1 MQLTIQTQTACA
13 KMTQSLNSKSPT
25 TDEVFQNHLQNLEEN
40 GFTIALNLLTEDEL
54 RFLRRALDSIY
65 ATFDPERDGLRKV
78 EGYHFASNLVNKGP
92 FFESIFLR
100 SPVYDLAR
108 HLLGEDCIL
117 SSLNSLEPLKNQGNQ
132 GLHRDGQPAPDSGP
146 IVANSLWAIDDM
158 NKENGATRLIPGSHK
173 TDEPPPGDEVG
184 VVYAEIPAGSVI
196 ITNAHILHGAS
207 ANPSGR
213 RRRVMHGYFTRRGL
227 PQQLEQRK
235 YLSPEVQA
243 RLSPLARKVLALDN
257 D

>member
-1 MQLTIQTQTACA
+1 MR
-13 KMTQSLNSKSPT
+13 QSLNSKYST
-25 TDEVFQNHLQNLEEN
+25 ANEVLQNHLQSLEKH
-40 GFTIALNLLTEDEL
+40 GFTIAPNVLTKDEL
-54 RFLRRALDSIY
+54 RFLRGALDNIY

-92 FFESIFLR
+92 FFETIFLR

-117 SSLNSLEPLKNQGNQ
+117 SSLNSLEPLKNQGSQ
-132 GLHRDGQPAPDSGP
+132 QLHRDGPPAPDSGP

-173 TDEPPPGDEVG
+173 TDEPPPDNEAG
-184 VVYAEIPAGSVI
+184 VVHAEIPAGSVI

-243 RLSPLARKVLALDN
+243 RVSPLARKVLALED

>member
-1 MQLTIQTQTACA
+1 MAQP
-13 KMTQSLNSKSPT
+13 LNSKSPT
-25 TDEVFQNHLQNLEEN
+25 ADEVLQNHLQNLEEN
-40 GFTIALNLLTEDEL
+40 GFTIVSNVLTEDEL
-54 RFLRRALDSIY
+54 CFLQGALDSIY

-78 EGYHFASNLVNKGP
+78 EGYRFASNLVNKGP

-117 SSLNSLEPLKNQGNQ
+117 SSLNSLEPLKDQGNQ
-132 GLHRDGQPAPDSGP
+132 GLHRDGPPAPDTGP

-158 NKENGATRLIPGSHK
+158 NKNNGATRLIPGSHK
-173 TDEPPPGDEVG
+173 TDAPPPDDEAG

-196 ITNAHILHGAS
+196 VTNAHILHGAS

-243 RLSPLARKVLALDN
+243 RLSPLARKVLALDG

>member
-1 MQLTIQTQTACA
+1 
-13 KMTQSLNSKSPT
+13 MTQSLNSEYST
-25 TDEVFQNHLQNLEEN
+25 VDAALQNHIQNLEEN
-40 GFTIALNLLTEDEL
+40 GFTIVSNVLTEDEL
-54 RFLRRALDSIY
+54 RFLQGALDNIY
-65 ATFDPERDGLRKV
+65 ATFDPERDGLRRV

-117 SSLNSLEPLKNQGNQ
+117 SSLNSLEPLKHQGNQ
-132 GLHRDGQPAPDSGP
+132 GLHRDGPPAPDTGP
-146 IVANSLWAIDDM
+146 IVANSLWAIDSM
-158 NKENGATRLIPGSHK
+158 NKANGATRLVPGSHK
-173 TDEPPPGDEVG
+173 TDEPPPEDKAG

-196 ITNAHILHGAS
+196 VINAHILHGAS

-227 PQQLEQRK
+227 SQQLEQRK
-235 YLSPEVQA
+235 YLSPDVQA
-243 RLSPLARKVLALDN
+243 RVSPLARKVLALDDN
-257 D
+257 

>member
-1 MQLTIQTQTACA
+1 MA
-13 KMTQSLNSKSPT
+13 QSLNSKPPT
-25 TDEVFQNHLQNLEEN
+25 ADAVFQNHLQNLEVN
-40 GFTIALNLLTEDEL
+40 GFTIASNVLTEDEL
-54 RFLRRALDSIY
+54 RFLRGALDTIY

-78 EGYHFASNLVNKGP
+78 EGYHFASNLVNKGT

-132 GLHRDGQPAPDSGP
+132 GLHRDGPPAPDSGP

-158 NKENGATRLIPGSHK
+158 SKANGATRLVPGSHK
-173 TDEPPPGDEVG
+173 TDAPPPDDEAG
-184 VVYAEIPAGSVI
+184 VVYAEISAGSVI

-227 PQQLEQRK
+227 SQQLEQRK
-235 YLSPEVQA
+235 YLSSEVQV
-243 RLSPLARKVLALDN
+243 RLSPLARRVLVLD
-257 D
+257 DD

>member
-1 MQLTIQTQTACA
+1 
-13 KMTQSLNSKSPT
+13 MTQSLNSKSPT
-25 TDEVFQNHLQNLEEN
+25 ADEVFQNHLQNLEEN
-40 GFTIALNLLTEDEL
+40 GFTIVSNLLTEDEL
-54 RFLRRALDSIY
+54 RFLQGTLDSMY
-65 ATFDPERDGLRKV
+65 ASFDPERDGLRRV
-78 EGYHFASNLVNKGP
+78 EGYRFASNLVNKGP

-108 HLLGEDCIL
+108 YLLGEDCIL

-132 GLHRDGQPAPDSGP
+132 RLHRDGLPAPNSGP

-158 NKENGATRLIPGSHK
+158 NKANGATRLIPGSHK
-173 TDEPPPGDEVG
+173 TDEPPPDDEGG

-213 RRRVMHGYFTRRGL
+213 RRRVMHGYFTQSGL

-243 RLSPLARKVLALDN
+243 RLSPIARRVLALD
-257 D
+257 DDKI

>member
-1 MQLTIQTQTACA
+1 MAQF
-13 KMTQSLNSKSPT
+13 LNSRSPT
-25 TDEVFQNHLQNLEEN
+25 ADEVLQTHLQNLEEN
-40 GFTIALNLLTEDEL
+40 GFTIASNVLTEDEL
-54 RFLRRALDSIY
+54 LFLRGVLDSIY

-78 EGYHFASNLVNKGP
+78 EGYHFASNLVNKGS

-100 SPVYDLAR
+100 SPVYDLAC

-132 GLHRDGQPAPDSGP
+132 RLHRDGSPVPDSGP

-158 NKENGATRLIPGSHK
+158 NRANGATRLIPGSHK
-173 TDEPPPGDEVG
+173 TDDSPPDDEAG

-207 ANPSGR
+207 ANPSGH
-213 RRRVMHGYFTRRGL
+213 RRRVMHGYFTRSGL

-243 RLSPLARKVLALDN
+243 RLSPLAREVLALD
-257 D
+257 DD

>member
-1 MQLTIQTQTACA
+1 
-13 KMTQSLNSKSPT
+13 MTQSLNSKSPT
-25 TDEVFQNHLQNLEEN
+25 ADEVFQNHLQNLEEN
-40 GFTIALNLLTEDEL
+40 GFTIASNVLTEDEL
-54 RFLRRALDSIY
+54 RFLQGGLDSMY

-78 EGYHFASNLVNKGP
+78 EGYRFASNLVNKGA

-100 SPVYDLAR
+100 SPVYDLACY
-108 HLLGEDCIL
+108 LLGEDCIL
-117 SSLNSLEPLKNQGNQ
+117 SSLNSLEPLKDQGNQ
-132 GLHRDGQPAPDSGP
+132 RLHRDGLPAPNSGP

-158 NKENGATRLIPGSHK
+158 NKANGATRLIPGSHK
-173 TDEPPPGDEVG
+173 TDELPPDDEAG

-213 RRRVMHGYFTRRGL
+213 RRRVMHGYFTLSGL
-227 PQQLEQRK
+227 PQQLEQKK

-243 RLSPLARKVLALDN
+243 RLSPIARRVLALDG

>member
-1 MQLTIQTQTACA
+1 
-13 KMTQSLNSKSPT
+13 MTQSLNSKSPT

-40 GFTIALNLLTEDEL
+40 GFTIASNLLTGDEL
-54 RFLRRALDSIY
+54 CFLQGALDSIY
-65 ATFDPERDGLRKV
+65 ATFDPERDGLREV
-78 EGYHFASNLVNKGP
+78 EGYRFASNLVNKGP

-100 SPVYDLAR
+100 SPVYDLAC

-132 GLHRDGQPAPDSGP
+132 RLHRDGSPAPDSGP
-146 IVANSLWAIDDM
+146 IVVNSLWAIDDM
-158 NKENGATRLIPGSHK
+158 NKANGATRLIPGSHK
-173 TDEPPPGDEVG
+173 TDELPPDDEAG

-207 ANPSGR
+207 ANPAGR
-213 RRRVMHGYFTRRGL
+213 RRRVMHGYFTQSGL

-243 RLSPLARKVLALDN
+243 RLSPIARRVLALD
-257 D
+257 DDKI

>member
-1 MQLTIQTQTACA
+1 MA
-13 KMTQSLNSKSPT
+13 QSLNSKSPT
-25 TDEVFQNHLQNLEEN
+25 ADAIFQNHLQDLEVN
-40 GFTIALNLLTEDEL
+40 GFTIASNVLTEDEL
-54 RFLRRALDSIY
+54 RFLRGALDSIY

-78 EGYHFASNLVNKGP
+78 EGYHFASNLVNKGT

-117 SSLNSLEPLKNQGNQ
+117 SSLNSLEPLKNQDSQ
-132 GLHRDGQPAPDSGP
+132 GLHRDGSPAPDSGP

-158 NKENGATRLIPGSHK
+158 NKDNGATRLIPGSHK
-173 TDEPPPGDEVG
+173 TDDPPPDDEAG
-184 VVYAEIPAGSVI
+184 VVYAEIPAGSVV

-227 PQQLEQRK
+227 PQQLEQRR

-243 RLSPLARKVLALDN
+243 RVSPLARRVLALESD
-257 D
+257 

>member
-1 MQLTIQTQTACA
+1 
-13 KMTQSLNSKSPT
+13 MTQSLNSTAPT

-40 GFTIALNLLTEDEL
+40 GFTIASDVLTEDEL
-54 RFLRRALDSIY
+54 RFLRGALDSIY

-78 EGYHFASNLVNKGP
+78 EGYHFASNLVNKGS

-132 GLHRDGQPAPDSGP
+132 GLHRDGPPVPDTGP
-146 IVANSLWAIDDM
+146 IVANSLWAVDDM
-158 NKENGATRLIPGSHK
+158 NRANGATRLVPGSHK
-173 TDEPPPGDEVG
+173 TDEPPPEDEAG

-196 ITNAHILHGAS
+196 VINAHILHGAS
-207 ANPSGR
+207 ANPSGQ
-213 RRRVMHGYFTRRGL
+213 RRRVMHGYFTQSGL

-235 YLSPEVQA
+235 YLSPKVQA
-243 RLSPLARKVLALDN
+243 RLSPLARKVLALD
-257 D
+257 DD

>member
-1 MQLTIQTQTACA
+1 
-13 KMTQSLNSKSPT
+13 MTQSLNSKSPT
-25 TDEVFQNHLQNLEEN
+25 TDKVLQNHLQNLEEN
-40 GFTIALNLLTEDEL
+40 GFTIASNVLTEDEL
-54 RFLRRALDSIY
+54 RFLRGALDSIY

-78 EGYHFASNLVNKGP
+78 EGYHFASNLVNKGS

-132 GLHRDGQPAPDSGP
+132 GLHRDGPPAPDTGP
-146 IVANSLWAIDDM
+146 IVANSLWAVDDM
-158 NKENGATRLIPGSHK
+158 NRANGATRLVSGSHK
-173 TDEPPPGDEVG
+173 TDEASPDDEAG

-196 ITNAHILHGAS
+196 VINAHILHGAS
-207 ANPSGR
+207 ANPSGQ
-213 RRRVMHGYFTRRGL
+213 RRRVMHGYFTQSGL

-235 YLSPEVQA
+235 YLSPEVQD
-243 RLSPLARKVLALDN
+243 RLSPLARNVLALED

>member
-1 MQLTIQTQTACA
+1 
-13 KMTQSLNSKSPT
+13 MTQSLNSKSPT
-25 TDEVFQNHLQNLEEN
+25 ADATLQNHIQNLEEN
-40 GFTIALNLLTEDEL
+40 GFTIASNVLTEDEL
-54 RFLRRALDSIY
+54 RFLRGALDDIY
-65 ATFDPERDGLRKV
+65 ATFDPERDGLRRV
-78 EGYHFASNLVNKGP
+78 EGYHFASNLVDKGS

-117 SSLNSLEPLKNQGNQ
+117 SSLNSLEPLKNQGDQ
-132 GLHRDGQPAPDSGP
+132 GLHRDGPPAPDTGP

-158 NKENGATRLIPGSHK
+158 NRANGATRLVPGSHK
-173 TDEPPPGDEVG
+173 TDAPPPDDEAS
-184 VVYAEIPAGSVI
+184 VVYAEVPAGSVI
-196 ITNAHILHGAS
+196 VINAHILHGAS

-227 PQQLEQRK
+227 SQQLEQKK

-243 RLSPLARKVLALDN
+243 RVSPLARNVLALD
-257 D
+257 DD

>member
-1 MQLTIQTQTACA
+1 MA
-13 KMTQSLNSKSPT
+13 QSLNSKPPT
-25 TDEVFQNHLQNLEEN
+25 ADAVLQNHLRNLEEN
-40 GFTIALNLLTEDEL
+40 GFTIASDVLTEDEL
-54 RFLRRALDSIY
+54 RFLRGTLDSIY

-78 EGYHFASNLVNKGP
+78 EGYRFASNLVNKGL

-117 SSLNSLEPLKNQGNQ
+117 SSLNSLEPLKNQDHQ
-132 GLHRDGQPAPDSGP
+132 GLHRDGPPAPDSGP

-158 NKENGATRLIPGSHK
+158 NKANGATRLIPGSHK
-173 TDEPPPGDEVG
+173 TDDPPPDDEAG
-184 VVYAEIPAGSVI
+184 VVYAEIPAGSVV

-227 PQQLEQRK
+227 PQQLEQRN
-235 YLSPEVQA
+235 YLSPEVQV
-243 RLSPLARKVLALDN
+243 RLSPLARKVLALDG

>member
-1 MQLTIQTQTACA
+1 
-13 KMTQSLNSKSPT
+13 MTQPLNSKSPT
-25 TDEVFQNHLQNLEEN
+25 TDKVLQNHLQNLEEN
-40 GFTIALNLLTEDEL
+40 GFTIVSNVLTGDEL
-54 RFLRRALDSIY
+54 CFLRGALDSIY

-117 SSLNSLEPLKNQGNQ
+117 SSLNSLEPLKDQGNQ
-132 GLHRDGQPAPDSGP
+132 GLHRDGPPAPDSGP

-158 NKENGATRLIPGSHK
+158 NKGNGATRLVPGSHK
-173 TDEPPPGDEVG
+173 TDKPPPDDEAG
-184 VVYAEIPAGSVI
+184 VIYAEIPAGSVI
-196 ITNAHILHGAS
+196 ITNAHILHAAS

-243 RLSPLARKVLALDN
+243 RLSPLARKVLALNGD
-257 D
+257 

>member
-1 MQLTIQTQTACA
+1 
-13 KMTQSLNSKSPT
+13 MTQSCNNQPPI
-25 TDEVFQNHLQNLEEN
+25 TDKAPQNHLQNLEEN
-40 GFTIALNLLTEDEL
+40 GFTIVSNVLTEDEL
-54 RFLRRALDSIY
+54 RFLQRSLDSIY

-100 SPVYDLAR
+100 SPVYDLVR

-132 GLHRDGQPAPDSGP
+132 RLHRDGSPAPDSGP
-146 IVANSLWAIDDM
+146 IVANSLWAIDHM
-158 NKENGATRLIPGSHK
+158 NKANGATRLIPGSHK
-173 TDEPPPGDEVG
+173 TDAPPPDDEAG

-207 ANPSGR
+207 ANPSGS
-213 RRRVMHGYFTRRGL
+213 RRRVMHDYFTRSGL
-227 PQQLEQRK
+227 SQQLEQRK

-243 RLSPLARKVLALDN
+243 RLSPLARKVLALD
-257 D
+257 DEGLT

>member
-1 MQLTIQTQTACA
+1 
-13 KMTQSLNSKSPT
+13 MTQLLNSKSPT
-25 TDEVFQNHLQNLEEN
+25 ADEVLQTHLQNLEEN
-40 GFTIALNLLTEDEL
+40 GFTIASNVLTKDEL
-54 RFLRRALDSIY
+54 HFLQGALDNIY

-100 SPVYDLAR
+100 SPVYDLVR

-117 SSLNSLEPLKNQGNQ
+117 SSLNSLEPLKDQGNQ
-132 GLHRDGQPAPDSGP
+132 QLHRDGSVAPDSGP

-158 NKENGATRLIPGSHK
+158 NKANGATRLVPGSHK
-173 TDEPPPGDEVG
+173 TDEQPPDDEAG

-196 ITNAHILHGAS
+196 IIDAHILHGAS

-227 PQQLEQRK
+227 PQQLEQKK
-235 YLSPEVQA
+235 YLSPEVMA
-243 RLSPLARKVLALDN
+243 RVSPVARRVLALDGG
-257 D
+257 

>member
-1 MQLTIQTQTACA
+1 MA
-13 KMTQSLNSKSPT
+13 QSLNSKSPT
-25 TDEVFQNHLQNLEEN
+25 ADAIFQNHLQDLEVN
-40 GFTIALNLLTEDEL
+40 GFTIASNVLTEDEL
-54 RFLRRALDSIY
+54 RFLRGALDSIY

-78 EGYHFASNLVNKGP
+78 EGYHFASNLVNKGT

-132 GLHRDGQPAPDSGP
+132 GLHRDGPPAPDSGP
-146 IVANSLWAIDDM
+146 IVVNSLWAIDDM
-158 NKENGATRLIPGSHK
+158 NKANGATRLVPGSHR
-173 TDEPPPGDEVG
+173 TDAPPPDDEAG
-184 VVYAEIPAGSVI
+184 VVYAEISAGSVI

-227 PQQLEQRK
+227 SQQLEQRK

-243 RLSPLARKVLALDN
+243 RLSPLARRVLALESD
-257 D
+257 

>member
-1 MQLTIQTQTACA
+1 
-13 KMTQSLNSKSPT
+13 MTQSLDSKSSIADAT
-25 TDEVFQNHLQNLEEN
+25 LQNHIQNLEEN
-40 GFTIALNLLTEDEL
+40 GFTIASNVLTEDEL
-54 RFLRRALDSIY
+54 RFLRGALDDIY
-65 ATFDPERDGLRKV
+65 ATFDPERDGLRRV

-108 HLLGEDCIL
+108 HLLGENCIL

-132 GLHRDGQPAPDSGP
+132 SLHRDGPPAPDTGP

-158 NKENGATRLIPGSHK
+158 NRANGATRLVPGSHK
-173 TDEPPPGDEVG
+173 TDAPPPDDEAS
-184 VVYAEIPAGSVI
+184 VVYAEVPAGSVI
-196 ITNAHILHGAS
+196 VINAHILHGAS

-227 PQQLEQRK
+227 SQQLEQKK
-235 YLSPEVQA
+235 YLSPEVQD
-243 RLSPLARKVLALDN
+243 RLSPLARNVLALD
-257 D
+257 DD

>member
-1 MQLTIQTQTACA
+1 
-13 KMTQSLNSKSPT
+13 MTQSLNSRSPT
-25 TDEVFQNHLQNLEEN
+25 ADKVLQNHLQNLEEN
-40 GFTIALNLLTEDEL
+40 GFTIASNVLTEDEL
-54 RFLRRALDSIY
+54 LFLRGALDSIY

-100 SPVYDLAR
+100 SPVYDLVR

-117 SSLNSLEPLKNQGNQ
+117 SSLNSLEPLKNQDNQ
-132 GLHRDGQPAPDSGP
+132 GLHRDGSPAPDSGP

-158 NKENGATRLIPGSHK
+158 NKANGATRLIPGSHQ
-173 TDEPPPGDEVG
+173 TDEPPPDDEAG
-184 VVYAEIPAGSVI
+184 VVYAEIPAGSVV

-207 ANPSGR
+207 ANPSGH

-243 RLSPLARKVLALDN
+243 RLSPLARKVLALDG